1 MTGGFLLYKKGRIA
15 MGAKVYLK
23 SGDIIEYKNVM
34 SVNRHKDGTIAIE
47 YRDKGENKLAVFFL
61 GNIVGYEW

>member
-1 MTGGFLLYKKGRIA
+1 

-23 SGDIIEYKNVM
+23 SGDIIEYKNIM

-47 YRDKGENKLAVFFL
+47 YRDKGESKVAVFL
-61 GNIVGYEW
+61 LENIVGYEW

>member
-1 MTGGFLLYKKGRIA
+1 

-23 SGDIIEYKNVM
+23 SGDIIEYKNIM

>member
-1 MTGGFLLYKKGRIA
+1 

-23 SGDIIEYKNVM
+23 SGDIIEYKNIM
-34 SVNRHKDGTIAIE
+34 SVNRHKDGTITIE

-61 GNIVGYEW
+61 ENIVGYEW

>member
-1 MTGGFLLYKKGRIA
+1 

-23 SGDIIEYKNVM
+23 SGETIEYESVIR
-34 SVNRHKDGTIAIE
+34 VNRRKDGTITIE

-61 GNIVGYEW
+61 ENIVGYEW

>member
-1 MTGGFLLYKKGRIA
+1 

-23 SGDIIEYKNVM
+23 SGYIIEYDNTTNVF
-34 SVNRHKDGTIAIE
+34 RRKDGTITIE

-61 GNIVGYEW
+61 ENIVGYEW